1 MVTRLVAR
9 RVIAGAAFAVLYVI
23 AVSGE
28 AYRATTPTDLPHHIL
43 LRKVYALVAFT
54 LLGAL
59 LERASVPKLRGMTAA
74 GIVVAVYSY
83 AIELGQIFI
92 KHVNETFAEHGFD
105 VASGL
110 VGGALGA
117 FIVLATV
124 DARAP
129 RRRWEA
135 IALAVLLTVIAWWYT
150 RTYGLLDL

>member
-1 MVTRLVAR
+1 MGR
-9 RVIAGAAFAVLYVI
+9 RAIAGAAFAVIYVI

-28 AYRATTPTDLPHHIL
+28 AYRATTPTDLPHPIL
-43 LRKVYALVAFT
+43 LRKIYALVAFA

-59 LERASVPKLRGMTAA
+59 FERARVPKLRGITAA
-74 GIVVAVYSY
+74 GIVLAVYSY

-92 KHVNETFAEHGFD
+92 KHVNETVAQHGFD

-110 VGGALGA
+110 AGGALGA
-117 FIVLATV
+117 FIVLYAH

-135 IALAVLLTVIAWWYT
+135 IAVAVLFAVIVWWYT